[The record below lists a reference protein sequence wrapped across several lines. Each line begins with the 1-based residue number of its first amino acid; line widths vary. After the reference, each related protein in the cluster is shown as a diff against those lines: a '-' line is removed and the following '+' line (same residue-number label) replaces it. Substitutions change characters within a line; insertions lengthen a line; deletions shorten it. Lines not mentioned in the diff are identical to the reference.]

1 MKKITLFI
9 AFIAFAFFA
18 NAQVIYDE
26 TFTAFPASTDVTG
39 IPTNGWLNWASNIG
53 PAAGDVRTVNSSALA
68 YSDAGGLTALS
79 GLGNSL
85 WNDYT
90 GVSGNNY
97 ITYKEFSSTPVETG
111 SIYMS
116 YLFQAIKQGGS
127 QGEVLGITDSI
138 HRGAMRTWIGKG
150 NDATTYKL
158 GLVRSSGSS
167 ADIQYIAGKSYT
179 YGTIY
184 FIVLKYE
191 FATGKASLYINPGVG
206 TTTEATAEVID
217 DTKGTA
223 RTSMRYLMVR
233 NGGSNKAYYNASSV
247 RICSSWTDAVAAF
260 KTSLPKIGTPTIGAA
275 QAVDTES
282 FTANWTPVSDAIGY
296 TVYVYNGAVMCNK
309 VEVDGQAKTNALIE
323 GLVSNTDYTYKVQA
337 KGDNVSKASSELS
350 SVSSVFKTADG
361 RLSLNPDFSD
371 GNWGTVYE
379 SSIDEPAT
387 GSFPTFFNN
396 GFSVIKGLCSHS
408 NKTGPNAEVH
418 THSIKL
424 DKGSTGAM
432 IILPSM
438 KSVSRVEIHA
448 WTGTALRPF
457 MLQELL
463 NDGTWSTGELFT
475 TNDIANADNIFVS
488 TLTRSI
494 GTKLRIINT
503 GGGALNIGQILVES
517 SPNAVNTPTV
527 SNLIRANGKT
537 IVVPE
542 LGNIDVFNLQGALV
556 NQAKNVNQLSTN
568 LKTGLYIVKFTNH
581 AGQVFTNKLI
591 FK

>member
-1 MKKITLFI
+1 MKKITLL
-9 AFIAFAFFA
+9 FAFVISA
-18 NAQVIYDE
+18 CLVNAQVIFEE
-26 TFTAFPASTDVTG
+26 TFSAFPTSTDVTG
-39 IPTNGWLNWASNIG
+39 IPTNGWLNWASNLG
-53 PAAGDVRTVNSSALA
+53 PTAVDLRTVSNSALS

-79 GLGNSL
+79 GAGNSL

-111 SIYMS
+111 SIYLS
-116 YLFQAIKQGGS
+116 YLFQAIKQGGT
-127 QGEVLGITDSI
+127 QGEVFGITDSI
-138 HRGAMRTWIGKG
+138 HRGAVRTWIGKG
-150 NDATTYKL
+150 IDATTYKL
-158 GLVRSSGSS
+158 GLVRSSGAS
-167 ADIQYIAGKSYT
+167 ADIQYVTTKTNT

-191 FATGKASLYINPGVG
+191 FSTGKASLYINPGVG
-206 TTTEATAEVID
+206 TTSEPTADVID
-217 DTKGTA
+217 DLKGTA

-247 RICSSWTDAVAAF
+247 RVCSSWTDAVAAF

-275 QAVDTES
+275 QAVDVES

-296 TVYVYNGAVMCNK
+296 TVYVYNGATMCNK

-337 KGDNVSKASSELS
+337 KGDNVSKASSDLS
-350 SVSSVFKTADG
+350 LASAVFKTADG

-387 GSFPTFFNN
+387 GSFPTFSNN

-418 THSIKL
+418 AHSIKL
-424 DKGSTGAM
+424 DKGSSGAM

-438 KSVSRVEIHA
+438 KSISRLEIHA
-448 WTGTALRPF
+448 WTGTAQRPF

-463 NDGTWSTGELFT
+463 SDGTWSTGELFT
-475 TNDIANADNIFVS
+475 TNDVANADNIFVS

-503 GGGALNIGQILVES
+503 GGGALNIGQILIES
-517 SPNAVNTPTV
+517 SPSAVQTPTV

-537 IVVPE
+537 ILVPE
-542 LGNIDVFNLQGALV
+542 FGSIDVYNLQGSLV
-556 NQAKNVNQLSTN
+556 KQAKNINQLSTN
-568 LKTGLYIVKFTNH
+568 LKTGLYIVKFTNQ
-581 AGQVFTNKLI
+581 AGRVFTNKLI
-591 FK
+591 LK

>member
-1 MKKITLFI
+1 MKKITFLI
-9 AFIAFAFFA
+9 AFLMSVLLV
-18 NAQVIYDE
+18 NAQVIYEE
-26 TFTAFPASTDVTG
+26 TFSAFPLSTDVTG
-39 IPTNGWLNWASNIG
+39 IPTNGWLNSASNIG
-53 PAAGDVRTVNSSALA
+53 PAAGDVRTVSSAALS
-68 YSDAGGLTALS
+68 YSDAAGLTALS
-79 GLGNSL
+79 GVGNSL

-97 ITYKEFSSTPVETG
+97 ITYKEFKSTPVETG

-138 HRGAMRTWIGKG
+138 HRGSMRTWIGKG
-150 NDATTYKL
+150 ADATTYRL

-167 ADIQYIAGKSYT
+167 ADIQYIAGKTYT

-191 FATGKASLYINPGVG
+191 FATGKASLYINPAIGS
-206 TTTEATAEVID
+206 TAEPTAEVID
-217 DTKGTA
+217 DLKGTA

-247 RICSSWTDAVAAF
+247 RICSSWTDAVAAY

-275 QAVDTES
+275 QAVDVES
-282 FTANWTPVSDAIGY
+282 FTANWTSVSDAIGY

-309 VEVDGQAKTNALIE
+309 VEVDGQTKTNAIIE
-323 GLVSNTDYTYKVQA
+323 GLVSNTNYTYKVQA
-337 KGDNVSKASSELS
+337 KGDNVTKASSDLS
-350 SVSSVFKTADG
+350 VASAVFKTADG

-387 GSFPTFFNN
+387 GSFPTFSNN

-408 NKTGPNAEVH
+408 NKTGPNTEVH

-424 DKGSTGAM
+424 DKGSSGAM

-438 KSVSRVEIHA
+438 KSISRVEIHA

-457 MLQELL
+457 LLQELL
-463 NDGTWSTGELFT
+463 SDGTWSSGELFT
-475 TNDIANADNIFVS
+475 TNDVANADNIFVS

-503 GGGALNIGQILVES
+503 GGGALNIGQILIDS
-517 SPNAVNTPTV
+517 STSAVQTPTV
-527 SNLIRANGKT
+527 SNLIRAKGKT
-537 IVVPE
+537 IFVPE
-542 LGNIDVFNLQGALV
+542 TGDIDVYNLQGSLV
-556 NQAKNVNQLSTN
+556 KQAKNVSQLSTDF
-568 LKTGLYIVKFTNH
+568 KTGLFIVKFTNQ
-581 AGQVFTNKLI
+581 AGRIFTNKLI
-591 FK
+591 IQ

>member
-1 MKKITLFI
+1 MKKITLLI
-9 AFIAFAFFA
+9 SLISFAFFA
-18 NAQVIYDE
+18 NAQVLLDE
-26 TFTAFPASTDVTG
+26 TFTAFPTSTDNTG

-53 PAAGDVRTVNSSALA
+53 PATTDYRTVVNSALS
-68 YSDAGGLTALS
+68 YSDAAGLTALS
-79 GLGNSL
+79 AIGNSL

-97 ITYKEFSSTPVETG
+97 VTYKEFTSTPIESG

-127 QGEVLGITDSI
+127 QGEVLGVTDSI

-150 NDATTYKL
+150 ADATTYKI
-158 GLVRSSGSS
+158 GLTRSSGAS
-167 ADIQYIAGKSYT
+167 ADIQYIATKTYT

-191 FATGKASLYINPGVG
+191 FATGKASLYINPGIG
-206 TTTEATAEVID
+206 STTEPTAEVID
-217 DTKGTA
+217 DIKGTA

-247 RICSSWTDAVAAF
+247 RICTSWSDAVAAY
-260 KTSLPKIGTPTIGAA
+260 KTSLPKIDTPSIGAA
-275 QAVDTES
+275 QAVDVES
-282 FTANWTPVSDAIGY
+282 FTANWTPISNAIGY

-309 VEVDGQAKTNALIE
+309 VEVDGQTKTNALIE
-323 GLVSNTDYTYKVQA
+323 GLVSNTNYTYKVQA
-337 KGDNVSKASSELS
+337 KGDNVTKASSDLS
-350 SVSSVFKTADG
+350 VVSAVFKTADG

-379 SSIDEPAT
+379 NSIDEPAT
-387 GSFPTFFNN
+387 GSFPTFSNN
-396 GFSVIKGLCSHS
+396 GFTVIKGLCSHS
-408 NKTGPNAEVH
+408 NKTGPNSEVH

-424 DKGSTGAM
+424 DKGSSGAM
-432 IILPSM
+432 LILPSM
-438 KSVSRVEIHA
+438 KSISRVEIHA

-457 MLQELL
+457 LLQELL

-475 TNDIANADNIFVS
+475 TNDVANADNIFVS

-503 GGGALNIGQILVES
+503 GGGALNIGQIIIES
-517 SPNAVNTPTV
+517 SPNAVQNPIV
-527 SNLIRANGKT
+527 SNLIWSNGKNIFT
-537 IVVPE
+537 PE
-542 LGNIDVFNLQGALV
+542 VGNIDVYNLQGSIVRQAREV
-556 NQAKNVNQLSTN
+556 NELTTN
-568 LKTGLYIVKFTNH
+568 LKTGLYIVKFTNQS
-581 AGQVFTNKLI
+581 GRVFTNKVLLQ
-591 FK
+591 